1 MKEFGVWESKADAV
15 FDMLDTFPDTDAE
28 AAIADTS
35 TYRTLEQAVLPKGR
49 NDCVKDFWSKSLHS
63 LFQQSCVSKI

>member
-1 MKEFGVWESKADAV
+1 MKEFGAWQSKADAV

-49 NDCVKDFWSKSLHS
+49 LLVQLPG
-63 LFQQSCVSKI
+63 